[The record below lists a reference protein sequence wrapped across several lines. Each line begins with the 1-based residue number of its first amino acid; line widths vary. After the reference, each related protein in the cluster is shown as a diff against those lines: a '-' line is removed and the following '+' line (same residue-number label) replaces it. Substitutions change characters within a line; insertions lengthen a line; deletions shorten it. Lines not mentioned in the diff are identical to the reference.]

1 MPTNIRV
8 RESTENIPS
17 SRRVR
22 DVADTIQYLDPN
34 ENPFVLL
41 SKASGSR
48 TAVNSKFEW
57 IVKDLPTKSSQVDTT
72 TGTGTTLQ
80 VDDASIFFVNDVVQV
95 VRTGE
100 LVRVTAVSSPN
111 LTVERGVGSTSTTA
125 VADNDDLLIIGTSN
139 AEGGSLGVPR
149 SVQETYPYNY
159 TQIFKLPIGTTGTE
173 SVSENYGGR
182 DQARLRK
189 EAGIYHMMEIE
200 RSFLYGQRN
209 IDTTSTANPVRY
221 SGGFLYWVTTNLQTA
236 GGVLTEPE
244 METFTQTV
252 FSHTG
257 AGNTRVLFASPLVV
271 SVLDQLAA
279 GRLETVPSDKTFG
292 IEVLTWL
299 TSHGRLNII
308 KHRLLEDGPGGTGYS
323 GYALAVD
330 PKKVQFVPLRDRN
343 TKLRMDVGTP
353 GDDSW
358 TDEYLT
364 EAGFQM
370 SNQKVH
376 GVLYGVTG

>member
-8 RESTENIPS
+8 RESTENVPS

-48 TAVNSKFEW
+48 TVMNSKFEW
-57 IVKDLPTKSSQVDTT
+57 IEKELPTKSTQVDTT
-72 TGTGTTLQ
+72 TGTGTTVQ

-95 VRTGE
+95 LRTTE
-100 LVRVTAVSSPN
+100 LMRVTAIASPN
-111 LTVERGVGSTSTTA
+111 LTVERGVGSVSTA
-125 VADNDDLLIIGTSN
+125 ALADNDDLLIIGTSN
-139 AEGGSLGVPR
+139 AEGGSLGTPR

-159 TQIFKLPIGTTGTE
+159 TQIFKLPIGTTNTE
-173 SVSENYGGR
+173 AVSENYGGR
-182 DQARLRK
+182 DQPRLRK

-209 IDTTSTANPVRY
+209 IDTTSTATPVRY
-221 SGGFLYWVTTNLQTA
+221 SGGFTYWVTTNLQSASGT
-236 GGVLTEPE
+236 LTEPE

-252 FSHTG
+252 FQATG
-257 AGNTRVLFASPLVV
+257 AGNTRVLFAAPGVV
-271 SVLDQLAA
+271 SIIDQLAA

-299 TSHGRLNII
+299 TSHGRFNII
-308 KHRLLEDGPGGTGYS
+308 KHRLLENGPGGTGY
-323 GYALAVD
+323 GGFALAVD
-330 PKKVQFVPLRDRN
+330 PKKVQYCPLRERD
-343 TKLRMDVGTP
+343 TKLRIDVGTP

-358 TDEYLT
+358 TDEYIT
-364 EAGFQM
+364 EAGFQI

-376 GVLYGVTG
+376 GILYSVTS

>member
-41 SKASGSR
+41 SKASGKR
-48 TAVNSKFEW
+48 TATNSKFEW
-57 IVKDLPTKSSQVDTT
+57 IEKELPTKSTRVDTT
-72 TGTGTTLQ
+72 TGTGTTVQ

-95 VRTGE
+95 LRTTE
-100 LVRVTAVSSPN
+100 LMRVTAVSSPN
-111 LTVERGVGSTSTTA
+111 LTVERGVGSVATA
-125 VADNDDLLIIGTSN
+125 ALADNDDLLIIGTSN

-182 DQARLRK
+182 DQPRLRK
-189 EAGIYHMMEIE
+189 EAGVYHMMEIE

-221 SGGFLYWVTTNLQTA
+221 SGGFTYWVTTNLQSASGT
-236 GGVLTEPE
+236 LTEPE
-244 METFTQTV
+244 METFTQTI
-252 FSHTG
+252 FQATG
-257 AGNTRVLFASPLVV
+257 AGNTRVLFAAPGVV
-271 SVLDQLAA
+271 SIIDQLAA
-279 GRLETVPSDKTFG
+279 GRLQTVPSDKTFG

-299 TSHGRLNII
+299 TSHGRFNIV
-308 KHRLLEDGPGGTGYS
+308 KHRLLENGPGGTGY
-323 GYALAVD
+323 GGFALAVD
-330 PKKVQFVPLRDRN
+330 PKKVQYVPLRERD

-358 TDEYLT
+358 TDEYMT
-364 EAGFQM
+364 ECGFQI

-376 GVLYGVTG
+376 GILYSVTS